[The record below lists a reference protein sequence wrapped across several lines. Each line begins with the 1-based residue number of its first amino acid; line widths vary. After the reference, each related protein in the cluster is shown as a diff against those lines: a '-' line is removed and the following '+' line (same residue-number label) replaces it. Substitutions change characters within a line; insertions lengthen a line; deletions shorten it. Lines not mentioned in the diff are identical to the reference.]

1 MADRLALAFAL
12 ALVTT
17 QPVLAQSPRRQQ
29 RPSCSLLKSK
39 SWVA

>member
-17 QPVLAQSPRRQQ
+17 QPVLAQSPEAN
-29 RPSCSLLKSK
+29 SDLHA
-39 SWVA
+39 VF